1 MKYKNKGVRSITLFS
16 TFLAVVLTAKMGR
29 IAFNNHTET
38 WYNLRMNKVI
48 ERADAYYGLSD
59 VYAVREDGV
68 KTYNDF
74 VICAADWSVYPYGS
88 LIETSLGT
96 GIVLDAH
103 TAKDKNLVDIATS
116 WGKVGKK

>member
-1 MKYKNKGVRSITLFS
+1 MKRFIT
-16 TFLAVVLTAKMGR
+16 TFLISISAVTVMVTLTAKTGR
-29 IAFNNHTET
+29 LIFNNHTET
-38 WYNLRMNKVI
+38 WYNLRMNKVV

-74 VICAADWSVYPYGS
+74 VICAADFNLYPYGS

-96 GIVLDAH
+96 GIVLDTH
-103 TAKDKNLVDIATS
+103 TAKDRAIVDIATT
-116 WGKVGKK
+116 WGKGGKK